1 MLRDEYLSRHMH
13 FPSRIDTHRAVACQP
28 LPTDA
33 DDCLMTV
40 GYVGKCVHECAHKG
54 KTRIGVIADEVGP
67 V

>member
-1 MLRDEYLSRHMH
+1 MDTSPDTCVSPHGVTRTV
-13 FPSRIDTHRAVACQP
+13 PSLANP
-28 LPTDA
+28 PDA